1 MAAAAQQLEKYF
13 PLAGKIFSVN
23 WPRAS
28 GTAEENERK
37 RDDRPLLAMTR
48 TSVLVRNSLHNFKQM
63 LLLFNFLRCCRRCSS
78 VAVAAAAGAK
88 RRRRV
93 WQSGTLKFMV
103 H

>member
-23 WPRAS
+23 WPGAS

-37 RDDRPLLAMTR
+37 RDDQPLLAMTR
-48 TSVLVRNSLHNFKQM
+48 TSVLVQNSLHNFKQM
-63 LLLFNFLRCCRRCSS
+63 LLLFNFLRCCRRCSA

>member
-28 GTAEENERK
+28 GTEEENERK

-63 LLLFNFLRCCRRCSS
+63 LLLFNFLRCCRRCSA